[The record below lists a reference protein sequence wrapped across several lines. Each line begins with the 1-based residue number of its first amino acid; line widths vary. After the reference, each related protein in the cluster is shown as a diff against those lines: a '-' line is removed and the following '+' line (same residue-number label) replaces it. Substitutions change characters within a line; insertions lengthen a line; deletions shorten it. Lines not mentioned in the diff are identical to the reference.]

1 MTDISAEMVKELRE
15 ATGAGVLD
23 CKKALQETDGDME
36 EAREVLRT
44 RGLAEARK
52 KSGRSTDEG
61 IIDAYIHLKG
71 KIGVLLEINSETDF
85 VARTDDFSE
94 LAHNI
99 CMQVAA
105 ADPSYISRDDVPEDV
120 VEQEKNILRQQ
131 AEEEGK
137 PEHIVEQIVE
147 GRLEKFF
154 SQVCL
159 MEQTYIKDTDITVK
173 ELVNDAIATLGENI
187 EINRFARFAVGEQD

>member
-1 MTDISAEMVKELRE
+1 MSDISAEMVKELRE